1 MKEKL
6 PQLNL
11 IVLPLNSLKSLKA
24 ENPKLSDKN
33 DTPDKTDKNTL
44 DNSSVKE
51 IIKKVIKILSAIGS
65 KIAPNLEE
73 WLYFLAK

>member
-1 MKEKL
+1 MI
-6 PQLNL
+6 PP
-11 IVLPLNSLKSLKA
+11 IRPI
-24 ENPKLSDKN
+24 
-33 DTPDKTDKNTL
+33 NTL

-73 WLYFLAK
+73 